1 MTGNNNNLLESLLEK
16 AKGCNV
22 ACILLSN
29 EHTDQYGLYEIAAGF
44 GEKEAFY
51 SPDEIK
57 DLDSLKFGFISY
69 DFKNKIEKLNSKNPS
84 AIPVP
89 DFYFFSPEHFFISKN
104 NADIQCNF
112 RLAEG
117 NLQSVTPNCIS
128 AWKGNTSDD
137 EYLENIE
144 CIKSKIVNGDFYEL
158 NYCTQF
164 QSEAFLDPYH
174 AFLSL
179 NKVTQSPFAAFFKFH
194 DLYLLCASPERF
206 LCFRG
211 GKLTS
216 QPIKGTIHR
225 GANAEEDN
233 ELKQQLKSSI
243 KDVAENVMIADLVRN
258 DLSRVCIP
266 GTVSADSICEVKT
279 YSHVHQ
285 LVSTIS
291 GVVKPG
297 VDFNEIIRATFPM
310 GSMTGAP
317 KIKVMETIDE
327 IEDFQRGWYS
337 GSVGIIQD
345 GAFDLNVVIRS
356 VQYDAVKN
364 LLVYNVGG
372 AITFDSSAAEE
383 LMECRTKAAGIH
395 QALGGND

>member
-1 MTGNNNNLLESLLEK
+1 MGNNNNLLESLLEK

-29 EHTDQYGLYEIAAGF
+29 QHTDQYGLYQMAAGF
-44 GEKEAFY
+44 EENEVFY
-51 SPDEIK
+51 NPEEIQ

-69 DFKNKIEKLNSKNPS
+69 DFKNKIEKLHSKNPS
-84 AIPVP
+84 AINIP
-89 DFYFFSPEHFFISKN
+89 DFYFFSPKHFFVSKN
-104 NADIQCNF
+104 NEEVLCNF
-112 RLAEG
+112 QLPADG
-117 NLQSVTPNCIS
+117 LKSASPNHIS
-128 AWKGNTSDD
+128 AWKGNTTDD

-144 CIKSKIVNGDFYEL
+144 LIKSKIVNGDFYEL

-206 LCFRG
+206 LCYRN

-225 GANAEEDN
+225 GANAEEDDA
-233 ELKQQLKSSI
+233 LKQKLKSSI

-266 GTVSADSICEVKT
+266 GTVAAETICEVKS

-291 GVVKPG
+291 GNIKPG

-337 GSVGIIQD
+337 GSVGIIHE

-356 VQYDAVKN
+356 VQYDAEKN

-372 AITFDSSAAEE
+372 AITFDSNAAEE
-383 LMECRTKAAGIH
+383 LNECRTKAAGIH